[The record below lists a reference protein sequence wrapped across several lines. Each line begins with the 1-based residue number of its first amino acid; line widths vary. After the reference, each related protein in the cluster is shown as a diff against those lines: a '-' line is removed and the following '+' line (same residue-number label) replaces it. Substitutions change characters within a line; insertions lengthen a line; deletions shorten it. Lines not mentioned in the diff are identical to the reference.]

1 VRYIQKGEANQK
13 LSDLHANPPQ
23 AIVMKQGMTELA
35 VFAQRTLAVNK
46 LVLGPFHSM
55 LRQLFGKLACPCT
68 FL

>member
-1 VRYIQKGEANQK
+1 MQTLLK
-13 LSDLHANPPQ
+13 L
-23 AIVMKQGMTELA
+23 VMKQGMTELA